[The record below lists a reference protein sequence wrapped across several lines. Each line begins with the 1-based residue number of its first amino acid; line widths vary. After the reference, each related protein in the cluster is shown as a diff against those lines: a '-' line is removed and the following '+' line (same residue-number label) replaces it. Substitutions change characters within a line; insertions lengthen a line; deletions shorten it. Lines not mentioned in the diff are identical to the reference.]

1 MPPYLENAPLKTR
14 LVIAISL
21 IRMFIDGP
29 LVSFKGSPTVSPIT
43 DALCASECLPTLYP
57 STIRFPPSIYFL
69 ALSQAPPVF
78 EKEIAIY
85 MPDTIEPARS
95 PLTPLAPKR
104 KPITIGE
111 RRTKSPGAIISL
123 IDEEVDIEMH

>member
-1 MPPYLENAPLKTR
+1 MVEQTLTPDQWKSIDVRKIDAGNFIKLK
-14 LVIAISL
+14 IH
-21 IRMFIDGP
+21 
-29 LVSFKGSPTVSPIT
+29 KGNK
-43 DALCASECLPTLYP
+43 
-57 STIRFPPSIYFL
+57 
-69 ALSQAPPVF
+69 VF

-123 IDEEVDIEMH
+123 IDEVQGKSKLPSQINSTRKSAWVKQTQNPRQKKDALSRV